1 MEIYVARFFRQEG
14 VRPKII
20 RQAYKKL
27 QEELKT
33 PHPFAH
39 ADLRTN
45 GVEII
50 RRMGNA
56 DLLGVIDKQHFFAQM
71 KLGRITFATLTRL
84 AEQWGIADGVIINP
98 TINFGKPVVENSGV
112 STLIVANQYE
122 ANKGDAA
129 LVARLFRL
137 TESGVRHAVDF
148 ERSFSA
154 RAA

>member
-1 MEIYVARFFRQEG
+1 
-14 VRPKII
+14 
-20 RQAYKKL
+20 
-27 QEELKT
+27 
-33 PHPFAH
+33 
-39 ADLRTN
+39 
-45 GVEII
+45 
-50 RRMGNA
+50 
-56 DLLGVIDKQHFFAQM
+56 M